1 MSLSES
7 ALLALAGVALLVLL
21 RWTRRI
27 HLSRL
32 EKAWLPPELH
42 EAALIYRE
50 QVFRVRSPMLVVAKV
65 DRGYRTGNGI
75 IVLVEF
81 KTRRVNRPY
90 RSDIIE
96 LSAQRLAVQAQT
108 GAEVADYGYVVIML
122 TLGGRK
128 RAHRVNLMSIENV
141 IAVARRREAILA
153 GEAVPRVADSE
164 GLCARCAF
172 KRECDSAQE

>member
-65 DRGYRTGNGI
+65 DRGYRTGDGL
-75 IVLVEF
+75 VLDNNKTSVQYLLASCKF
-81 KTRRVNRPY
+81 LDRPTRRR
-90 RSDIIE
+90 
-96 LSAQRLAVQAQT
+96 
-108 GAEVADYGYVVIML
+108 
-122 TLGGRK
+122 
-128 RAHRVNLMSIENV
+128 
-141 IAVARRREAILA
+141 
-153 GEAVPRVADSE
+153 
-164 GLCARCAF
+164 
-172 KRECDSAQE
+172 